1 MSVNGIGQNYYQNNV
16 SANEYNRSRTGQF
29 YPQKRVAEESAP
41 EGARH
46 NANVQDI
53 YDSLKSTNPLIGQ
66 EESAVSNDSGLTTWY
81 KGKTLE
87 EWALTAPKYTD
98 PATGLSWYVIDDKQ
112 PYMTGE
118 DAEKFLEMCRET
130 GEFPLKKFAEMVGT
144 IQHLDDNTTAYIADN
159 GTVIKSK
166 DGKELEIDTS
176 SMTYDM
182 IMNMF
187 KNLPKS
193 GNYFDSSYW
202 QKNIQ
207 KAMFSAKQ

>member
-1 MSVNGIGQNYYQNNV
+1 M
-16 SANEYNRSRTGQF
+16 E
-29 YPQKRVAEESAP
+29 
-41 EGARH
+41 
-46 NANVQDI
+46 
-53 YDSLKSTNPLIGQ
+53 
-66 EESAVSNDSGLTTWY
+66 
-81 KGKTLE
+81 
-87 EWALTAPKYTD
+87 
-98 PATGLSWYVIDDKQ
+98 
-112 PYMTGE
+112 GE

-182 IMNMF
+182 LMNMF

-193 GNYFDSSYW
+193 GNYFDSLLCSRICL
-202 QKNIQ
+202 KAGITLTVHIGRRISRRLCFLRNNEALHIQ
-207 KAMFSAKQ
+207 TGTAKLGAEAYRPQP